1 MTPAELIKRYQEIKR
16 TKDIMDIEYKES
28 IKPYSEALEAIEL
41 SLLEYLNSNGLQ
53 NLKTETGTAYKVTH
67 VNTKMVDRQ
76 KLVAFVKETDNFDLF
91 TNSLTKE
98 AVKAY
103 VETHKEPPP
112 GVEVTTYL
120 ECNIRK
126 A

>member
-1 MTPAELIKRYQEIKR
+1 MTPAELIKRHQEIKR
-16 TKDIMDIEYKES
+16 TKDIMDTEYKES

-41 SLLEYLNSNGLQ
+41 SLLEYLNDNGLQ

>member
-16 TKDIMDIEYKES
+16 TKDIMDTEYKES

-41 SLLEYLNSNGLQ
+41 SLLEYLNDNGLQ

>member
-1 MTPAELIKRYQEIKR
+1 
-16 TKDIMDIEYKES
+16 
-28 IKPYSEALEAIEL
+28 
-41 SLLEYLNSNGLQ
+41 
-53 NLKTETGTAYKVTH
+53 
-67 VNTKMVDRQ
+67 
-76 KLVAFVKETDNFDLF
+76 
-91 TNSLTKE
+91 LTKE

>member
-16 TKDIMDIEYKES
+16 TKDIMDTEYKES

-41 SLLEYLNSNGLQ
+41 SLLEYLNANGLQ

>member
-1 MTPAELIKRYQEIKR
+1 MTPADLIKRYQEIKR
-16 TKDIMDIEYKES
+16 TKEILDGEYKES
-28 IKPYSEALEAIEL
+28 IKPYAEALEAIEL

-53 NLKTETGTAYKVTH
+53 NLKTETGTAYKVIH

-76 KLVAFVKETDNFDLF
+76 KLIAFVQKSGNFDLF

-98 AVKAY
+98 AVKSY

-112 GVEVTTYL
+112 GVEVSTYL

>member
-1 MTPAELIKRYQEIKR
+1 MTPAELVKRYQEIKR
-16 TKDIMDIEYKES
+16 TKEIMDTEYKES

-41 SLLEYLNSNGLQ
+41 SLLKYLNSNGLQ
-53 NLKTETGTAYKVTH
+53 NLETETGTAYKVTYF
-67 VNTKMVDRQ
+67 NTKIVDRQ
-76 KLVAFVKETDNFDLF
+76 KLVAFVKETDNFELF

>member
-16 TKDIMDIEYKES
+16 TKEIMDAEYKES

>member
-1 MTPAELIKRYQEIKR
+1 VTPNDLIKRYQEIKR
-16 TKDIMDIEYKES
+16 TKEIMDTEYKES